1 MILMLIGQG
10 NAELAP
16 QEIDIFKV
24 LPYIT
29 ILVLAVSGLN
39 VFIVLSAGIVL
50 AGFTGFM
57 TIDYSV
63 ARFAND
69 IFDGFKSMQ

>member
-1 MILMLIGQG
+1 MAGTVISEMKDKFKENLIFALPAAIITIVILMLIGQG

-29 ILVLAVSGLN
+29 ILVLAVSGLMY
-39 VFIVLSAGIVL
+39 LL
-50 AGFTGFM
+50 
-57 TIDYSV
+57 Y
-63 ARFAND
+63 
-69 IFDGFKSMQ
+69 